1 MMPNTR
7 SDPAILSMFR
17 SIAPAYDAVN
27 RLLSFGQD
35 QRWRQRALELAQL
48 PLGGRLL
55 DVATGTG
62 DLALLAQ
69 RHDPTLRIVGVDL
82 TPAMLAQAQ
91 RKDATRTVAWMV
103 ADGLRMPYPDDAF
116 DAVISVF
123 MLRNVPDVAQALR
136 EQLRVVKPGGR
147 VVCLEMTWPQTFPI
161 KWLFKL
167 YFFTL
172 PPLIGGLMSGNR
184 QAYRYLP
191 RSVQQFLAPQAL
203 ADTMQQSGLH
213 AVAWQTLMLGA
224 VVAAVGEK

>member
-1 MMPNTR
+1 
-7 SDPAILSMFR
+7 MFR

-203 ADTMQQSGLH
+203 ADTMQQVGLH
-213 AVAWQTLMLGA
+213 AIARQILMLGA